1 MPTVVRRRLFA
12 VALLC
17 LLPFALHA
25 AGREDIDARA
35 REAMQELYS
44 TSATA
49 KDLGSRARGILI
61 FPRVFKAGYGIGG
74 EYGEGVLVSQGR
86 TIDYFN
92 IASASVG
99 LQLGV
104 QRKSVVVM
112 FMTDEALQGFRD
124 SEGWKVG
131 VDGSIA
137 IVTLGVGGEIDTE
150 NMRTPIIGFLFS
162 NRGLMY
168 NLTLEGSKISKIHR

>member
-1 MPTVVRRRLFA
+1 MLTFARRRLLA
-12 VALLC
+12 VALLSF
-17 LLPFALHA
+17 LPWVVQA
-25 AGREDIDARA
+25 AGRDELEARV
-35 REAMQELYS
+35 REALQELYS

-49 KDLGSRARGILI
+49 KDLASRARGMLV

-74 EYGEGVLVSQGR
+74 EYGEGVLLADGR
-86 TIDYFN
+86 TADYYN

-99 LQLGV
+99 LQLGI

-112 FMTDEALQGFRD
+112 FMTDEALQHFRD

-168 NLTLEGSKISKIHR
+168 NLTLEGSKISRLRR